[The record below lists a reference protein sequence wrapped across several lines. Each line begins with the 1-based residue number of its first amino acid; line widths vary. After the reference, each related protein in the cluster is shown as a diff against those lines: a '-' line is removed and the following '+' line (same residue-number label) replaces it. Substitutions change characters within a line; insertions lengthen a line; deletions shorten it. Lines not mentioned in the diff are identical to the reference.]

1 VIPAGEKQQL
11 LERQE
16 KVDRGI
22 LKSSSEVKGHA
33 KVLVMPFTRSRSS
46 NLPMAPVLHQVEPC
60 LKVIIDFRI
69 HVTTHMRSSA

>member
-46 NLPMAPVLHQVEPC
+46 NLPMAPVLHQAR
-60 LKVIIDFRI
+60 LS
-69 HVTTHMRSSA
+69 HVSKSSLTFGFM